1 MRAESR
7 DSFTTDSSRLALGAA
22 RARASPDRR
31 ALARGA
37 ALAALVAAL
46 LAAGCASVQR
56 DVLVGTAAE
65 ADFARLAALADEAA
79 TLRAKIAGVAAQ
91 AAGVT
96 SPDDDAAL
104 AAARSEAASL
114 KLAQPLNETYRAR
127 LAAISGDLALLAS
140 DRAAAQAS
148 LAEAQSARADEER
161 VFLLRS
167 RLAKKEADAE
177 AALTEGIAKAASSSL
192 LKAELGALRCRQG
205 RYREA
210 LAALDEALPRLG
222 EAERALY
229 APAREL
235 ALSLKDAEDAPKGA
249 AAYAA
254 ADPVSLLG
262 LAVIAQEGT
271 DLLDYLTGA
280 KAWAPGPLFSRLAG
294 SGLFGPGQPKSSD
307 PATRARTAFFLWN
320 LLAAREDDTSIL
332 SAYSGRYAAGKLGP
346 VPDAPPGSWFFDA
359 ALGCVEREI
368 LSLPDGIHFRPEDP
382 VSGAEALKAAR
393 KAAE

>member
-1 MRAESR
+1 MKAASR
-7 DSFTTDSSRLALGAA
+7 DARGTKAGGRGLGAA
-22 RARASPDRR
+22 RA
-31 ALARGA
+31 A
-37 ALAALVAAL
+37 ALAALGAAF

-79 TLRAKIAGVAAQ
+79 NLRARIAGERP
-91 AAGVT
+91 AAGST
-96 SPDDDAAL
+96 TPAGAPLSPSDAAAL
-104 AAARSEAASL
+104 AAARAEATSL
-114 KLAQPLNETYRAR
+114 ESAQPLNETYRAR
-127 LAAISGDLALLAS
+127 LAAIAGDLALLAS
-140 DRAAAQAS
+140 DRAAAQS
-148 LAEAQSARADEER
+148 RLAEAQSARADEER

-167 RLAKKEADAE
+167 RLARKEADAE
-177 AALTEGIAKAASSSL
+177 AALADGIAKAASNAL

-210 LAALDEALPRLG
+210 LAALDEALPRLS

-271 DLLDYLTGA
+271 DLLDYITGA
-280 KAWAPGPLFSRLAG
+280 KAWAPGPLFARLAG
-294 SGLFGPGQPKSSD
+294 SGLFGPGQIKASD
-307 PATRARTAFFLWN
+307 AATRARAAFFLWN
-320 LLAAREDDTSIL
+320 LVAAREGDASIL
-332 SAYSGRYAAGKLGP
+332 GAYSARYAAGGPGP

-368 LSLPDGIHFRPEDP
+368 LSLPDGLRFRPEDP
-382 VSGAEALKAAR
+382 LSGAEALKAAR